1 MVSPVYSVIIIIVGV
16 LMLVGVAGLFLVCG
30 LLAWQTWA
38 LVKVNR
44 VVGEALAAL
53 VEPMKQAG
61 TKIDAVGVVVTDLK
75 GFQEGDMKLID
86 RLIKA
91 VTGLDRTVEELQAC
105 LIAPPAVDLP
115 PRARRVRTT
124 EVQVA
129 SEADELVREQQRKER
144 GDMEVPDMAQFGKN
158 VATA

>member
-61 TKIDAVGVVVTDLK
+61 TKIDAVGVVVTELVVVDVD
-75 GFQEGDMKLID
+75 E
-86 RLIKA
+86 A
-91 VTGLDRTVEELQAC
+91 VVVEVVA
-105 LIAPPAVDLP
+105 
-115 PRARRVRTT
+115 TT
-124 EVQVA
+124 EV
-129 SEADELVREQQRKER
+129 ED
-144 GDMEVPDMAQFGKN
+144 FGCC
-158 VATA
+158 AL